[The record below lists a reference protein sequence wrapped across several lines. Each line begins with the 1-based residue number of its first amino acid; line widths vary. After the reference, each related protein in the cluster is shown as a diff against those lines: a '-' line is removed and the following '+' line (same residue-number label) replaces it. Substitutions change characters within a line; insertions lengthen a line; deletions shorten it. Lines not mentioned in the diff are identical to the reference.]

1 MSEQRLRAIV
11 GLGNP
16 GPEYERTRHNTGFWF
31 VDALAAAYRGSFRM
45 EAKFKGEVARIRIGS
60 NELLLLKPM
69 TFMNKSGEA
78 IQALAAFYKLVPA
91 DILVAHD
98 ELDLPVGTMKFK
110 RAGGHGGH
118 NGLRSVHQH
127 LGAEYLRLRI
137 GIGHPGTKDQVLGY
151 VLGRPN
157 SADDKLIR
165 DGLIDAMN
173 AVPVWLDQTLEK
185 AMQKLHSTPPA
196 APTAKP
202 ASAPPSTK

>member
-1 MSEQRLRAIV
+1 MSDSRLRAIV

-31 VDALAAAYRGSFRM
+31 VDLLADAHRGSFRF
-45 EAKFKGEVARIRIGS
+45 EAKFKGDLARIRIGGD
-60 NELLLLKPM
+60 EVLLLKPQ
-69 TFMNKSGEA
+69 TFMNKSGDA
-78 IQALAAFYKLVPA
+78 IQPLAAFYKLAPA

-98 ELDLPVGTMKFK
+98 ELDLPVGTMKLK

-127 LGAEYLRLRI
+127 LGPDYLRLRI

-157 SADDKLIR
+157 AADDKRIR
-165 DGLIDAMN
+165 NGLIDAMN
-173 AVPVWLDQTLEK
+173 AIPVWLGQTLEK
-185 AMQKLHSTPPA
+185 AMQQLHSTPP
-196 APTAKP
+196 PQ
-202 ASAPPSTK
+202 

>member
-1 MSEQRLRAIV
+1 MSDNRLRAIV

-16 GPEYERTRHNTGFWF
+16 GAEYERTRHNTGFWF
-31 VDALAAAYRGSFRM
+31 VDALASAYRGSFRS
-45 EAKFKGEVARIRIGS
+45 EPKFKGEVARIRIG
-60 NELLLLKPM
+60 NDEVLLLKPM

-78 IQALAAFYKLVPA
+78 IQPLAAFYKIA
-91 DILVAHD
+91 SGDILVAHD
-98 ELDLPVGTMKFK
+98 ELDLPVGTMKLK

-127 LGAEYLRLRI
+127 LGEEYLRLRI

-185 AMQKLHSTPPA
+185 AMQKLHSAPPA
-196 APTAKP
+196 APVSK
-202 ASAPPSTK
+202 PPSN

>member
-1 MSEQRLRAIV
+1 MSDNRLRAIV

-16 GPEYERTRHNTGFWF
+16 GAEYERTRHNTGFWF
-31 VDALAAAYRGSFRM
+31 VDALASAYRGSFRS
-45 EAKFKGEVARIRIGS
+45 EPKFKGEVARIRIG
-60 NELLLLKPM
+60 NDEVLLLKPM
-69 TFMNKSGEA
+69 TFMNKSGES
-78 IQALAAFYKLVPA
+78 IQPLAAFYKIAPG

-98 ELDLPVGTMKFK
+98 ELDLPVGTLKLK

-127 LGAEYLRLRI
+127 LGEEYLRLRI

-157 SADDKLIR
+157 STDDKLIR

-185 AMQKLHSTPPA
+185 AMQKLHSAPPA
-196 APTAKP
+196 APVSK
-202 ASAPPSTK
+202 PPSN

>member
-1 MSEQRLRAIV
+1 MSDSRLRAIV

-31 VDALAAAYRGSFRM
+31 VDLLADAYRGSFRF
-45 EAKFKGEVARIRIGS
+45 EAKFKGELARVRIGAD
-60 NELLLLKPM
+60 EVLLLKPQ
-69 TFMNKSGEA
+69 TYMNKSGDA
-78 IQALAAFYKLVPA
+78 IQPLAAFYKLEPA

-98 ELDLPVGTMKFK
+98 ELDLPVGTMKLK

-127 LGAEYLRLRI
+127 LGPDYLRLRI

-157 SADDKLIR
+157 AADDKLIR
-165 DGLIDAMN
+165 DGLIEAMN
-173 AVPVWLDQTLEK
+173 AMPIWLSQTLEK
-185 AMQKLHSTPPA
+185 AMQQLHSTPLP
-196 APTAKP
+196 K
-202 ASAPPSTK
+202 

>member
-1 MSEQRLRAIV
+1 MSESRLRAIV

-31 VDALAAAYRGSFRM
+31 ADLLADTHRGNFRH
-45 EAKFKGEVARIRIGS
+45 EAKFKGDLARIRIGGD
-60 NELLLLKPM
+60 ELLLLKPQ
-69 TFMNKSGEA
+69 TYMNKSGDA
-78 IQALAAFYKLVPA
+78 IQPLAAFYKLEPA

-98 ELDLPVGTMKFK
+98 ELDLPVGTMKLK

-118 NGLRSVHQH
+118 NGLRSIHQH
-127 LGAEYLRLRI
+127 LGPDYLRLRI

-157 SADDKLIR
+157 AADDKLIR

-173 AVPVWLDQTLEK
+173 AIPVWLNQTLEK
-185 AMQKLHSTPPA
+185 AMQQLHSISPPKQ
-196 APTAKP
+196 P
-202 ASAPPSTK
+202 

>member
-1 MSEQRLRAIV
+1 MSDSRLRAIV

-31 VDALAAAYRGSFRM
+31 VDLLADAYRGSFRH
-45 EAKFKGEVARIRIGS
+45 EAKFKGELARVRIGAD
-60 NELLLLKPM
+60 EVLLLKPQ
-69 TFMNKSGEA
+69 TYMNKSGDA
-78 IQALAAFYKLVPA
+78 IQPLAAFYKLEPA

-98 ELDLPVGTMKFK
+98 ELDLPVGTMKLK

-127 LGAEYLRLRI
+127 LGPDYLRLRI

-157 SADDKLIR
+157 AADDKLIR

-173 AVPVWLDQTLEK
+173 AMPIWLSQTLEK
-185 AMQKLHSTPPA
+185 AMQQLHSTPLL
-196 APTAKP
+196 K
-202 ASAPPSTK
+202 

>member
-1 MSEQRLRAIV
+1 MSDSRLRAIV

-31 VDALAAAYRGSFRM
+31 VDLLADAHHGSFRH
-45 EAKFKGEVARIRIGS
+45 EAKFKGDLARIRIGGD
-60 NELLLLKPM
+60 EVLLLKPQ
-69 TFMNKSGEA
+69 TYMNKSGDA
-78 IQALAAFYKLVPA
+78 IQPLAAFYKLEPA

-98 ELDLPVGTMKFK
+98 ELDLPVGTMKLK

-127 LGAEYLRLRI
+127 LGPDYLRLRI
-137 GIGHPGTKDQVLGY
+137 GIGHPGTKEQVLGY

-157 SADDKLIR
+157 AADDKLIR

-173 AVPVWLDQTLEK
+173 AMPVWLGQTLEK
-185 AMQKLHSTPPA
+185 AMQQLHSTSLP
-196 APTAKP
+196 KQQQ
-202 ASAPPSTK
+202 

>member
-1 MSEQRLRAIV
+1 MSEHRLRAIV

-16 GPEYERTRHNTGFWF
+16 GAEYERTRHNTGFWF
-31 VDALAAAYRGSFRM
+31 VDLLAATHRGSFRM
-45 EAKFKGEVARIRIGS
+45 EAKFKGELARIRIG
-60 NELLLLKPM
+60 NDELLLLKPM

-78 IQALAAFYKLVPA
+78 IQALAAFYKLEPA

-98 ELDLPVGTMKFK
+98 ELDLPVGTLKLK

-127 LGAEYLRLRI
+127 LGETYLRLRI

-185 AMQKLHSTPPA
+185 AMQKLHSAAPPA
-196 APTAKP
+196 SPQ
-202 ASAPPSTK
+202 PSPFSK

>member
-1 MSEQRLRAIV
+1 MSEHRLRAIV

-16 GPEYERTRHNTGFWF
+16 GAEYERTRHNTGFWF
-31 VDALAAAYRGSFRM
+31 VDLLAATHRGSFRM
-45 EAKFKGEVARIRIGS
+45 EAKFKGELARIRIG
-60 NELLLLKPM
+60 NDELLLLKPM

-78 IQALAAFYKLVPA
+78 IQALAAFYKLEPA

-98 ELDLPVGTMKFK
+98 ELDLPVGSLKLK

-127 LGAEYLRLRI
+127 LGETYLRLRI
-137 GIGHPGTKDQVLGY
+137 GIGHPGSKDQVLGY

-185 AMQKLHSTPPA
+185 AMQKLHSAAPPA
-196 APTAKP
+196 SPQ
-202 ASAPPSTK
+202 PSPLSK

>member
-1 MSEQRLRAIV
+1 MSDNRLRAIV

-16 GPEYERTRHNTGFWF
+16 GAEYERTRHNTGFWF
-31 VDALAAAYRGSFRM
+31 VDALASAYRGSFRS
-45 EAKFKGEVARIRIGS
+45 EPKFKGEVARIRIG
-60 NELLLLKPM
+60 NDELLLLKPM

-78 IQALAAFYKLVPA
+78 IQALAAFYKLPA
-91 DILVAHD
+91 SDILVAHD
-98 ELDLPVGTMKFK
+98 ELDLPVGTLKLK

-127 LGAEYLRLRI
+127 LGEEYLRLRI

-165 DGLIDAMN
+165 DGLIDAVN
-173 AVPVWLDQTLEK
+173 AIPVWLAQTLEK
-185 AMQKLHSTPPA
+185 AMQKLHSAPQNSTPP
-196 APTAKP
+196 K
-202 ASAPPSTK
+202 